1 MSVNY
6 CILSQTTFTHYILFS
21 LSVHYHLVFV
31 ILKRRYHSLCF
42 NTIRVIEDVGNWFF
56 ITGTL
61 KHCLQSLILILF
73 CIFLQKSV
81 HVFDC
86 LDLVESWT
94 VMPRAPSL
102 LNQPRPHGV
111 RQLLTCQQWTTP
123 SSSQEAA
130 SLPLK
135 PVWRRKTLI

>member
-1 MSVNY
+1 MISVNVCY
-6 CILSQTTFTHYILFS
+6 CILKSNKIHPFLFT
-21 LSVHYHLVFV
+21 LSEDYYLVFV
-31 ILKRRYHSLCF
+31 ILKSRYHIQF
-42 NTIRVIEDVGNWFF
+42 M
-56 ITGTL
+56 
-61 KHCLQSLILILF
+61 LQYHQSNSRCGELILHYFKTLHTISDF
-73 CIFLQKSV
+73 DPFLYLPSKSV

-123 SSSQEAA
+123 SSSQGAA

-135 PVWRRKTLI
+135 PV